1 VNRRAILIVLDGVGA
16 GAAHDAADYGDA
28 DSNTLGN
35 VADAVGG
42 LELPALQS
50 LGLGRAL
57 PIRGMRDDVEVRG
70 AWGTMQPA
78 SPGKDSTTGH
88 WELAGLHL
96 DRPFPTY
103 PDGFPNQLLD
113 EFSRRTGR
121 PVVGNVAGSGTAM
134 IDRFAADHVA
144 SGAWI
149 VYTSADSVFQIA
161 AHESIV
167 PLTELYAACAT
178 ARALLTPPHNVSRV
192 IARPFVGEPGAYRR
206 TPNRRDFSLEPLGET
221 LLDALQRAGI
231 SRHGVGKV
239 DDLFAGR
246 GISSHHTSDDREGID
261 LIADWIRGLGE
272 GEGNPD
278 VSHSGF
284 LFANLVDFDQLYGHR
299 NDVAG
304 FYGALRQ
311 FDTAL
316 PNLLAGLRDGDLLAI
331 TADHGNDP
339 TTPSTDH
346 ARERVPLLVT
356 AGGQGA
362 GVKAVSVGERSTF
375 SDLGAT
381 IAEWFGIAFRGR
393 GTSFLREIMA

>member
-1 VNRRAILIVLDGVGA
+1 MNRRAILIILDGVGA
-16 GAAHDAADYGDA
+16 GAASDARDYGDTG
-28 DSNTLGN
+28 SNTLAN
-35 VADAVGG
+35 VAEAVGG
-42 LELPALQS
+42 ADLPGLES
-50 LGLGRAL
+50 LGLGRA
-57 PIRGMRDDVEVRG
+57 IRMRGVRDDVLARG
-70 AWGTMQPA
+70 AWGTMHPA

-96 DRPFPTY
+96 ERPFPTY
-103 PDGFPNQLLD
+103 PEGFPSSVIQ
-113 EFSRRTGR
+113 EFSRTTGR
-121 PVVGNVAGSGTAM
+121 RVIGNIAGSGTAM
-134 IDRFAADHVA
+134 IDRYGAEHVA
-144 SGAWI
+144 TGAWI
-149 VYTSADSVFQIA
+149 VYTSADSVFQVA
-161 AHESIV
+161 AHESVV
-167 PLTELYAACAT
+167 PLAELYSACTAARSILVA
-178 ARALLTPPHNVSRV
+178 PHNVSRV
-192 IARPFVGEPGAYRR
+192 IARPFVGEPGSYRR

-221 LLDALQRAGI
+221 LLDALESAGI
-231 SRHGVGKV
+231 DRQGVGKV

-246 GISSHHTSDDREGID
+246 GISSHHTTDNRDGIAR
-261 LIADWIRGLGE
+261 IEAWIRGT
-272 GEGNPD
+272 GNPD

-311 FDTAL
+311 FDAAL
-316 PNLLAGLRDGDLLAI
+316 PGLLAGLRDGDLLAI

-356 AGGQGA
+356 SGGR
-362 GVKAVSVGERSTF
+362 GVKAVSLGERTTF

-393 GTSFLREIMA
+393 GTSFLQEIMA